1 MEGDC
6 HNDGLVAWEEPPR
19 CSLRNNPER
28 AGRVPP
34 NPLRMALS
42 LIVLGGVFVPSLAYG
57 LPAGGNAIDINEWDA
72 DAFDGT
78 GRNLQVYDALAGNSY
93 AIYGT
98 KIDAML
104 NPDHKTMAKKCF
116 SGLGL
121 RGCKIRQSF
130 LDEAGDGWLVEESA
144 ELNSLLEWDDDGF
157 VDESEEYW

>member
-1 MEGDC
+1 
-6 HNDGLVAWEEPPR
+6 
-19 CSLRNNPER
+19 
-28 AGRVPP
+28 
-34 NPLRMALS
+34 MALS